1 MHAIDDQPQ
10 VTRQAQVTLREVNKE
25 NLRTI
30 LNLKVHPEQEQFVA
44 PNAVSVAQAYF
55 DRERAWF
62 RAIYADDTPV
72 GFLMLYD
79 DPDEPEYFLWRFMID
94 ARYQKMGFGWR
105 ALELLVQH
113 VRTRPGAQSLGTS
126 CVPAEGG
133 PGPFYER
140 FGFRY
145 SGEEDEGELVMR
157 LELEPAAG

>member
-1 MHAIDDQPQ
+1 MDTPNPL
-10 VTRQAQVTLREVNKE
+10 TRSAAVSLREVTKE
-25 NLRTI
+25 TLRTI

-55 DRERAWF
+55 DREVAWF

-94 ARYQKMGFGWR
+94 ARYQNLGFGWQ
-105 ALELLVQH
+105 ALERLGEH

-126 CVPAEGG
+126 CVPEEGG

-145 SGEEDEGELVMR
+145 TGEEDEGELVMR
-157 LELEPAAG
+157 LELGSPAG

>member
-1 MHAIDDQPQ
+1 MTETESRPEVSRSSQVSLRAIS
-10 VTRQAQVTLREVNKE
+10 KE
-25 NLRTI
+25 TLRTI

-62 RAIYADDTPV
+62 RAIHADDTPV

-79 DPDEPEYFLWRFMID
+79 DPDEPEYFLWRLMID
-94 ARYQKMGFGWR
+94 ARYQKMGFGRR
-105 ALELLVQH
+105 ALDLLVAH
-113 VRTRPGAQSLGTS
+113 VRTRPGAQFLYTS

-140 FGFRY
+140 YGFVY
-145 SGEEDEGELVMR
+145 TGEQEGEELVMR
-157 LELEPAAG
+157 LDLAPRAE

>member
-1 MHAIDDQPQ
+1 MENPETPVE
-10 VTRQAQVTLREVNKE
+10 VTRDARVSLREVTKE

-30 LNLKVHPEQEQFVA
+30 LKLKVHPEQEQFVA

-55 DRERAWF
+55 DREVAWF

-79 DPDEPEYFLWRFMID
+79 DPHEPEYFLWRFMID
-94 ARYQKMGFGWR
+94 ARYQKLGFGWR
-105 ALELLVQH
+105 ALELLVDY
-113 VRTRPGAQSLGTS
+113 VRSRPGASWLGTS
-126 CVPAEGG
+126 CVPEEGG

-145 SGEEDEGELVMR
+145 TGEEDEGELVMR
-157 LELEPAAG
+157 LELEGAAG